1 MQALGDWLGEERLD
15 LLQATLLGW
24 GMKLLTA
31 LVLLLVGLWLARLLS
46 NGVQRAMR
54 RANQDAVLVD
64 FIRNIVHGG
73 LLVVLFVAV
82 LTQVGVPTTSLL
94 AALGAAGLAIGLALK
109 DSLANLAAGVLLIAF
124 RPFRAGD
131 YVEVSGQAGSVVHVR
146 LFFTLLLTPDNREV
160 TIPNNQITT
169 NPIVNY
175 TARAQRR
182 LELPVGIAYGADAAE
197 ALRVIEEVLRADPRV
212 LAEPAPML
220 LVTGLGENSVDIA
233 VRPWVATAD
242 YWAAH
247 SDLLRAIKLGLE
259 RAGIEIPFPQ
269 RTVHVIGGPA
279 PDQAIAAAAGG

>member
-1 MQALGDWLGEERLD
+1 MQAFGDWLGEERLA

-24 GMKLLTA
+24 GMKLLAA
-31 LVLLLVGLWLARLLS
+31 LVLLLLGLWLARLLS

-64 FIRNIVHGG
+64 FIRNMVHGG

-182 LELPVGIAYGADAAE
+182 LELPVGIAYGADAGE
-197 ALRVIEEVLRADPRV
+197 ALRIIEEVLRADPRV
-212 LAEPAPML
+212 LAEPAPLL

-233 VRPWVATAD
+233 VRPWVQTTD

-279 PDQAIAAAAGG
+279 PDQVVAAAAGG

>member
-1 MQALGDWLGEERLD
+1 MQALGDWLGEERLA

-24 GMKLLTA
+24 GVKLLTA

-64 FIRNIVHGG
+64 FIRTIVHGG

-182 LELPVGIAYGADAAE
+182 LELPVGIAYGADAGE

-233 VRPWVATAD
+233 VRPWVATSD